1 MEQLDGKVAVVTGAG
16 SGIGFA
22 LARALAREGMAVVG
36 ADIDAVALE
45 RAMGSLASSGMS
57 AVGVVT
63 DVADPSSVSDLRDE
77 TFSRFGTA
85 HVVCNIAGI
94 PAFQSMTTSMDLGR
108 WRKAIDVNL
117 FGVIHGVATFLP
129 RLLEQDDG
137 YIVNMS
143 SRQGLL
149 GSPSAG
155 AYATS
160 KFAVVGL
167 SEVLD
172 AELRDRGSHVG
183 VSVVCPGAVR
193 TNLMGGATRGQHHL
207 STQLTQ
213 RAVVQIEPEVVADLV
228 VAAIQRSCF
237 YVITHPDT
245 VESLAERSSRIVA
258 DAVQLGVVPD
268 AGDG

>member
-1 MEQLDGKVAVVTGAG
+1 MEQLDGKVAVVTGAA

-45 RAMGSLASSGMS
+45 RAMGSLATRGASV
-57 AVGVVT
+57 VGVVT
-63 DVADPSSVSDLRDE
+63 DVADPGSVAALRDE

-94 PAFQSMTTSMDLGR
+94 PGFQTMTTSMDLGR
-108 WRKAIDVNL
+108 WRRTLDVNL
-117 FGVIHGVATFLP
+117 FGVIHGVEAFLP
-129 RLLEQDDG
+129 RLLEQDNG
-137 YIVNMS
+137 HIVNMS

-155 AYATS
+155 AYAAS

-172 AELRDRGSHVG
+172 AELRDCESHVG

-193 TNLMGGATRGQHHL
+193 TNLMGRAAPREHRL

-213 RAVVQIEPEVVADLV
+213 RAAVRIEPEVVADLV

-245 VESLAERSSRIVA
+245 LESVTQRSSRIVT
-258 DAVQLGVVPD
+258 DAARLGVVPD
-268 AGDG
+268 A